1 MTETRSGLLDEGEQ
15 LLAEMKTLQQEGP
28 TTSTRAEAA
37 QRIETRLGEVLD
49 RVMSRWRYADLTA
62 AEQLRAQM
70 MLVSMNGLLE
80 SP

>member
-1 MTETRSGLLDEGEQ
+1 MTETRSGLLDEGEH

-80 SP
+80 TP